1 MATLLGVCGVGLPVA
16 GARALDLVAGGYGT
30 APIEQQEGDTS
41 SLELSQPAPESGMTL
56 DFTPRSDAG
65 LWMKPGGADE
75 PSFSLGL
82 TARGTPETLDRLS
95 LGTSYDALGSG
106 VRSWPPSAL
115 TVGGAMRWSDWSLGG
130 GVGRAQVLGEDVSVM
145 SAVLGYGRFS
155 AGIAYGQAGSNQGTA
170 GNVVM
175 LSTDLATWSW
185 LTLES
190 DLAVGSHQAGVD
202 REREA
207 EPVAAGRFGIRLNF

>member
-1 MATLLGVCGVGLPVA
+1 MGACGLGLPSTSA
-16 GARALDLVAGGYGT
+16 YALDMVAGGYGT
-30 APIEQQEGDTS
+30 APIEQQDGDTS
-41 SLELSQPAPESGMTL
+41 SLELNQPTPESGMTL

-65 LWMKPGGADE
+65 LWMKPAGSDE
-75 PSFSLGL
+75 PSFSFGL
-82 TARGTPETLDRLS
+82 TARGAPEALDRLNLGAS
-95 LGTSYDALGSG
+95 YGPLGTE
-106 VRSWPPSAL
+106 VRGGPPSAL
-115 TVGGAMRWSDWSLGG
+115 TVGGAMRWSDWSIGG

-155 AGIAYGQAGSNQGTA
+155 AGIAYGQAESNQSTA

-202 REREA
+202 REREG